1 MSVCWTQNGFVI
13 LMPFSMFDKGK
24 RKMST
29 GTVKW
34 FNLSKG
40 FGFICPAEGG
50 KDVFVHISAVHK
62 AGVRGLQ
69 DGQTVEYDLMTGK
82 DGRICAENL
91 QIH

>member
-1 MSVCWTQNGFVI
+1 M
-13 LMPFSMFDKGK
+13 
-24 RKMST
+24 
-29 GTVKW
+29 
-34 FNLSKG
+34 
-40 FGFICPAEGG
+40 
-50 KDVFVHISAVHK
+50 FVHISAVHK